1 MEFPPLV
8 ATVGDLARWIMA
20 HKPDLA
26 GLVRGRWTREQVAAR
41 VREIVI
47 EQLDCASSYREDA
60 SFVQDLGA
68 GRFEHTGWAATAPA
82 SIACLRI
89 SRSVTV

>member
-1 MEFPPLV
+1 
-8 ATVGDLARWIMA
+8 MA

-68 GRFEHTGWAATAPA
+68 D
-82 SIACLRI
+82 
-89 SRSVTV
+89 